1 MAEALTQNLKLIG
14 RYSILREL
22 RRDRHTVAYLAMD
35 PVLNRELVLK
45 AVQLQPRR
53 DEESAGMSA
62 SNRLSCVRP
71 RQLGVCIIR
80 TS

>member
-45 AVQLQPRR
+45 AVQLHPRR
-53 DEESAGMSA
+53 DEESVGHEHRTGFHA
-62 SNRLSCVRP
+62 SRP
-71 RQLGVCIIR
+71 RQLAVCTIR